1 MSRAVFRFRMY
12 PTSGQEERMFSFVE
26 AGRRLWN
33 MALEHRNW
41 RWEKFRQSTGRNLQS
56 WILTAERKAD
66 PKLGA
71 LYAQSAQDVLGR
83 LDQAFRVFFKGI
95 AKRPKFKSFR
105 RDGSFTYPQA
115 YNGSVTLN
123 RGSILLS
130 KVGEVPIVVHRKVP
144 QDGRLKVCTIR
155 REACG
160 EWYAILTYETDEPL
174 PAQKEIFES
183 PVGVDLGLKSIITT
197 TDGLKVEP
205 PHFFRKPQKRLRRL
219 QRQMARRKKGGK
231 NREYSRHLVAVQ
243 HAKVARQREN
253 FNHVLSAS
261 IVAKHDFVAME
272 DLRIRNMVKN
282 HHLAKSIQDA
292 AWGQL
297 KTFVTYKERRT
308 GGLMQP
314 VEPAYTTQDCF
325 FCRARNKVTLDMREF
340 VCVGCGRHLDRDFN
354 ASWRILSKGL
364 QLVGQDMPELTPSEM
379 GPPPIQPTGMA
390 SLVVEL
396 GTTRPERCPGWKP
409 ALKGGRMSH
418 ITTALG

>member
-1 MSRAVFRFRMY
+1 MS
-12 PTSGQEERMFSFVE
+12 SFVE

-41 RWEKFRQSTGRNLQS
+41 RWEKFRQPTGRNLQS
-56 WILTAERKAD
+56 WILTAERKVD
-66 PKLGA
+66 PALGEM
-71 LYAQSAQDVLGR
+71 YSQSAQDVLGR

-95 AKRPKFKSFR
+95 AKRPKFKPFR

-115 YNGSVTLN
+115 YNGSVKL
-123 RGSILLS
+123 GDGKISLS
-130 KVGEVPIVVHRKVP
+130 KVGSVPITVHREVPK
-144 QDGRLKVCTIR
+144 DGKLKICTVR

-160 EWYAILTYETDEPL
+160 EWYAILVYDTHEPE
-174 PAQKEIFES
+174 PVQKEVFES
-183 PVGVDLGLKSIITT
+183 PVGVDLGLNSVITT
-197 TDGLKVEP
+197 TDGLKVSP
-205 PHFFRKPQKRLRRL
+205 PKFLRKSEKRLRRL
-219 QRQMARRKKGGK
+219 QRWLSRKQKGSK
-231 NREYSRHLVAVQ
+231 NREKARHLVAVQ
-243 HAKVARQREN
+243 HAKVRRQREN

-297 KTFVTYKERRT
+297 KTFVTYKEERV

-314 VEPAYTTQDCF
+314 VDPAYTTQDCF
-325 FCRARNKVTLDMREF
+325 FCGIRNEVTLGVRQF

-390 SLVVEL
+390 SPVVEL
-396 GTTRPERCPGWKP
+396 GTTCPEQRPGWKP
-409 ALKGGRMSH
+409 VPSGAGGCH
-418 ITTALG
+418 PDGLGHGLELS